1 MLRVLKYEIEAKE
14 RFGSA
19 GVPSFERQMKKII
32 SLVLKIFLYKAATK
46 IRFVYYVIQNG
57 ALHGDFFLLLLF
69 HIKWKEEFSKQYL
82 QKQTIYN
89 LIDSR
94 TWTKNQSQGTLTL
107 LPENTREHLSFLM
120 FSGGKKWVHW
130 EQNGLNLTI
139 VKHVFILCFCFR
151 NSQSKTHKKYS
162 QQ

>member
-57 ALHGDFFLLLLF
+57 ALHGDFFYYF
-69 HIKWKEEFSKQYL
+69 Y
-82 QKQTIYN
+82 
-89 LIDSR
+89 
-94 TWTKNQSQGTLTL
+94 
-107 LPENTREHLSFLM
+107 
-120 FSGGKKWVHW
+120 
-130 EQNGLNLTI
+130 
-139 VKHVFILCFCFR
+139 FILNEKR
-151 NSQSKTHKKYS
+151 NFQSNIYRNKLFTT
-162 QQ
+162 